1 VRLETPWNSLQV
13 STTLLRLCRWL
24 PLLGSVGMQ
33 SRGCGSM
40 TSVARLQ
47 RQCFQVLGRG
57 FAPSTSGITRKK
69 ACSCTCCTHMCA
81 YIFNVT
87 LYHSVLYYG
96 IDLFSCIVVFS
107 CCNMC
112 VCVHSGTAILCARTC
127 ESLTSPRQPP

>member
-1 VRLETPWNSLQV
+1 MRLETPWNSLQV

-57 FAPSTSGITRKK
+57 FAPST
-69 ACSCTCCTHMCA
+69 
-81 YIFNVT
+81 
-87 LYHSVLYYG
+87 L
-96 IDLFSCIVVFS
+96 
-107 CCNMC
+107 
-112 VCVHSGTAILCARTC
+112 
-127 ESLTSPRQPP
+127 ESLGKKRAVDICAPIYSM